1 MLLGWEKV
9 LNSRAFHAAVTGGCF
24 SQHTE
29 QPRSPAEVSIDGASA
44 TQLNSAVSPAMVCKL

>member
-9 LNSRAFHAAVTGGCF
+9 LNSRAFCAAVTGGCF

-44 TQLNSAVSPAMVCKL
+44 TTQQRREPGNGM